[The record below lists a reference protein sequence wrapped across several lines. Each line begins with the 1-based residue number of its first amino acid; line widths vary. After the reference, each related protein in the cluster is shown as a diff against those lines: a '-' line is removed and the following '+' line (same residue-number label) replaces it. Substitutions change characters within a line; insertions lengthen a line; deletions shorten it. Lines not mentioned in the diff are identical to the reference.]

1 MLVTIYIET
10 TIRGPARRNGTG
22 MWLVE
27 YIKQD
32 GTPVTRP
39 DEDHQEDSIK
49 YMEGT
54 TENALTLELLIDA
67 FSILTKSCSVRVNTQ
82 CEHVLNATQN
92 YWLEQ
97 WAKNDWHK
105 TNGKP
110 VANADLW
117 QQVYEYMQIHDVIF
131 ENEEN
136 NYRNVMQLEI
146 LKEEK
151 KHV

>member
-39 DEDHQEDSIK
+39 QEDNQSDSVI
-49 YMEGT
+49 YLENT

-97 WAKNDWHK
+97 WAKNDWNK

-117 QQVYEYMQIHDVIF
+117 KQVYEYMKIHDVIF